1 VLDGDPAP
9 PKKRHRPPP
18 PLFGTCLLWPN
29 GWMDQDATWNEGR
42 SQPRPRCVRWDPA
55 CFPGKWHSSPP
66 SFWPM
71 SIVAKRSPI
80 SATAELLLYFACD
93 VDNAKCIVV
102 MHVCVSVAVCPH
114 CCTDPDVTWG
124 VVGDAP
130 YLCTIGRICNRRMG
144 CVAMAT

>member
-1 VLDGDPAP
+1 MGIQLPLKSGTDPLPHFSVHVCCGQTAGWIKMPLGTKVDLSPGHVVLDGTQPASP
-9 PKKRHRPPP
+9 ES
-18 PLFGTCLLWPN
+18 GT
-29 GWMDQDATWNEGR
+29 A
-42 SQPRPRCVRWDPA
+42 A
-55 CFPGKWHSSPP
+55 PP